1 MNRVPCVRVVRVGV
15 EVRGG
20 SRLAWGVGR
29 ATRTRESALLLF
41 EDWPTVRF
49 QHPHACRQPADM
61 PDDATE
67 GFPPAEGF
75 PAAGVC
81 E

>member
-29 ATRTRESALLLF
+29 ATRTRESARLLF
-41 EDWPTVRF
+41 GVGGCE
-49 QHPHACRQPADM
+49 ANRQCVEKKRYDSKALDSW
-61 PDDATE
+61 
-67 GFPPAEGF
+67 
-75 PAAGVC
+75 V
-81 E
+81 